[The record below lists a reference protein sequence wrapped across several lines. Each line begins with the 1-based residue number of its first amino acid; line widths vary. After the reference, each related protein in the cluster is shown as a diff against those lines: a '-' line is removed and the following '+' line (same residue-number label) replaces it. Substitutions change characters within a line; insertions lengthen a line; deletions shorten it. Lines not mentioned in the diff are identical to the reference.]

1 MKLIDRYIIGRM
13 LVPLIAT
20 VSIALIALLLERM
33 VRLLDL
39 VVNKGGPLSLILKM
53 LVNLIPHYLGIA
65 LPAAFFIGVLLAISR
80 MSSDSELDAI
90 HSCGVPLHRLVAPIM
105 AFAGVLVLCGAI
117 IVGYLQ
123 PYTRYA
129 YRALV
134 YVVTETA
141 WDSALEQGAFFT
153 GFGNTTVMVDDI
165 AEGGRRLIG
174 IFVHEEKPLG
184 GSVTTTARTGHV
196 VRSPE
201 DFKLILELENGVRI
215 ESSGPGRQS
224 TALTFEHL
232 QLPLDTALNPA
243 PFRDRGDSSRELT
256 LTELWRALQKPP
268 PTIPRDA
275 LVAEFHGR
283 LVRIGTYLFLP
294 LLAFPLGSSTRR
306 TRRGTGLA
314 TGLVLVVIYHYL
326 LQFGEDMTQETGI
339 SPLLTLWGPFAL
351 YSGASAWAFY
361 KAGTAPGQNP
371 IELVLSRLDQALE
384 TLRGLGRRRRTA

>member
-1 MKLIDRYIIGRM
+1 MKIIDRYIIGRM

-20 VSIALIALLLERM
+20 VSVALIALLLERM

-39 VVNKGGPLSLILKM
+39 VVNKGGPLSLILRM

-90 HSCGVPLHRLVAPIM
+90 HSCGVPLHRLIAPIM
-105 AFAGVLVLCGAI
+105 AFAVVLVVSGAI
-117 IVGYLQ
+117 IIGYLQ

-134 YVVTETA
+134 YLVTETA

-153 GFGNTTVMVDDI
+153 GFGNTTIMVDDI
-165 AEGGRRLIG
+165 SRGGRLLTG
-174 IFVHEEKPLG
+174 IFVHEEKPGG
-184 GSVTTTARTGHV
+184 GSITTTARSGQV
-196 VRSPE
+196 VRIAS
-201 DFKLILELENGVRI
+201 DLTLVLDLENGVRI
-215 ESSGPGRQS
+215 DSNGPGRGS
-224 TALTFEHL
+224 TALSFQHFE
-232 QLPLDTALNPA
+232 LPLDAALNPT

-256 LTELWRALQKPP
+256 LSEIWYALHHPP
-268 PTIPRDA
+268 PNIDRQD
-275 LVAEFHGR
+275 LIAELHGR
-283 LVRIGTYLFLP
+283 LVRIVTYLFLP

-314 TGLVLVVIYHYL
+314 TGIVLVVIYHYL
-326 LQFGEDMTQETGI
+326 LQFGEDLTDKLDL
-339 SPLLTLWGPFAL
+339 SPWLTLWGPFAL
-351 YSGASAWAFY
+351 YSLGSLWAFY

-371 IELVLSRLDQALE
+371 VALMLTRLDQMFDA
-384 TLRGLGRRRRTA
+384 LRGIGRRRRTA